1 MVSVEGREYTVI
13 SVLAAQNGD
22 IGVDIINIIYLGSFL
37 FFMVYGQKFQTWMM
51 LREIGNAVYKLK
63 EMRDKARGVAITS
76 VKENGQEELDPSA
89 RIDHFLEYFTIM
101 PASLD
106 PAGIVPKFEHLLDT
120 RDQRFKDEVKLIAPE
135 ADNVQANNI
144 EGVLEV
150 AIGLNMIYRVV
161 NHFYLMGKK
170 TMNLYV
176 IMQIQM
182 QLPLIMQ
189 MAEAY
194 SAAITAFAEGQ
205 PIGDGAGALVAAKL
219 MHGHASRTI
228 EKETVVA
235 ETEFDG
241 RRLLVLKAQG
251 PGSTVG
257 KPGKGIRKLLE
268 EEDGKI
274 AMVIMIDAA
283 GKYEGEDSG
292 GVSEG
297 VGAAIGGIGIDQ
309 FTIEEVTLKY
319 QIPIHAVIVKESIQ
333 ESVAP
338 MIKEI
343 LEGTDVALARVK
355 RIIREGS
362 SEGDTIVVA
371 GIGNTVGVGQ

>member
-1 MVSVEGREYTVI
+1 MEGREDTVI

-76 VKENGQEELDPSA
+76 VKGNGQEELDPSA

-120 RDQRFKDEVKLIAPE
+120 RDQRFKDEVKVIAPG

-194 SAAITAFAEGQ
+194 SAAINAFAEGQ

-241 RRLLVLKAQG
+241 RRLLVLKAEG

-257 KPGKGIRKLLE
+257 KPGKAIRKLLE

-283 GKYEGEDSG
+283 GKYEGEESG

>member
-1 MVSVEGREYTVI
+1 VI
-13 SVLAAQNGD
+13 GVLAAQNGD
-22 IGVDIINIIYLGSFL
+22 VGIDIINIIYLGSFL

-51 LREIGNAVYKLK
+51 LREIGNAAYKLK
-63 EMRDKARGVAITS
+63 GMRDKARGIAIAS
-76 VKENGQEELDPSA
+76 VKGNGKEELDPSA

-106 PAGIVPKFEHLLDT
+106 PAGIVPKFEHLLDV
-120 RDQRFKDEVKLIAPE
+120 RDQRFKDEVKLIAPG
-135 ADNVQANNI
+135 ADSVQANNI

-150 AIGLNMIYRVV
+150 AITLNMVYRIV
-161 NHFYLMGKK
+161 NHFYLLGKK

-189 MAEAY
+189 LAEAY
-194 SAAITAFAEGQ
+194 SAAITAFADGQ

-219 MHGHASRTI
+219 MYGHTSRKI

-235 ETEFDG
+235 ETQFDG
-241 RRLLVLKAQG
+241 RRLLVLKAEG

-257 KPGKGIRKLLE
+257 KPGKGIRTLLE
-268 EEDGKI
+268 EEEGKI

-319 QIPIHAVIVKESIQ
+319 KIPLHAVIVKESIQ
-333 ESVAP
+333 ESVSP